1 MAAIDGPD
9 AGSVGNH
16 RTQNGL
22 CICRGENQ
30 SGCQASTK
38 SQFGEIEGEKG
49 ESGGGVIKSIDRTVP
64 INLRRSID
72 YIIYPLSTIR
82 SI

>member
-1 MAAIDGPD
+1 
-9 AGSVGNH
+9 
-16 RTQNGL
+16 L

-49 ESGGGVIKSIDRTVP
+49 ESGGG
-64 INLRRSID
+64 LRGMMG
-72 YIIYPLSTIR
+72 
-82 SI
+82 

>member
-1 MAAIDGPD
+1 MAALDRPD

-38 SQFGEIEGEKG
+38 SQFSEIEREKDT
-49 ESGGGVIKSIDRTVP
+49 SGGG
-64 INLRRSID
+64 LRGIMR
-72 YIIYPLSTIR
+72 
-82 SI
+82 